1 MLQRIEEQARG
12 STGPLVLELQGP
24 ALAAL
29 EGFLARLH
37 RTTVDAEGPE
47 AAWLG
52 HGPANVVRLAAAL
65 ELLAWSEG
73 PATRP
78 PGPIGPVAM
87 ESAMILWDG
96 YFRPHALMVLERAMP
111 SDLDRRARR
120 VLRWL
125 KATGSRDVS
134 GEEVR
139 TYALCRT
146 VNASQAAEILERL
159 ESAGAVRRLH
169 ARTGRKGRPAERWAV
184 NPAVLAG

>member
-1 MLQRIEEQARG
+1 MLQRIEEQARA
-12 STGPLVLELQGP
+12 STGPLVLAFEAA

-29 EGFLARLH
+29 EAFLARLH
-37 RTTVDAEGPE
+37 RATADAEGPE

-52 HGPANVVRLAAAL
+52 HGSANVVRLAAAL

-73 PATRP
+73 PAIRP
-78 PGPIGPVAM
+78 PGPIGLAEVNGAVA
-87 ESAMILWDG
+87 LWDG
-96 YFRPHALMVLERAMP
+96 YFRPHALMVLERAVA

-120 VLRWL
+120 VVRWL
-125 KATGSRDVS
+125 KAVGSRDVS

-139 TYALCRT
+139 THALCRT

-169 ARTGRKGRPAERWAV
+169 ARTGRKGRPAERWVV
-184 NPAVLAG
+184 NPAVVTT